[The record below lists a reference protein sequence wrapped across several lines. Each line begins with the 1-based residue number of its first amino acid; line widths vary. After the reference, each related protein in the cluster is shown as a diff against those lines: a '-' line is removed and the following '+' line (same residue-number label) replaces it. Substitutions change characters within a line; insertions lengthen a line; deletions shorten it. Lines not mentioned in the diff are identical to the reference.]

1 MRKSVIAGVSETA
14 SSLQQNWLD
23 LNATASVEATSE
35 DSSHPVEAALLRDE
49 SDGWRA
55 AAAGSQTVRLVFDNP
70 QTLRR
75 IWLVFEETEIKRTQ
89 EFVVRWSENGG
100 TPFRDIFRQQWNFS
114 PPDTVRETED
124 HAVEISN
131 VKALELVIVP
141 DISGGDARA
150 SLRALRVA

>member
-1 MRKSVIAGVSETA
+1 MRKRVIADVPKTL
-14 SSLQQNWLD
+14 SSVQQNWLD
-23 LNATASVEATSE
+23 LNATASVEVTSE
-35 DSSHPVEAALLRDE
+35 DENHPVEAALLADE

-55 AAAGSQTVRLVFDNP
+55 ATPGSQTVRLVFDKA

-75 IWLVFEETEIKRTQ
+75 IWLVFEETQIKRTQ
-89 EFVVRWSENGG
+89 EFVVRWSENGT

-124 HAVEISN
+124 HAVELSN

-141 DISGGDARA
+141 EISGGDARA
-150 SLRALRVA
+150 SLRTLRLA